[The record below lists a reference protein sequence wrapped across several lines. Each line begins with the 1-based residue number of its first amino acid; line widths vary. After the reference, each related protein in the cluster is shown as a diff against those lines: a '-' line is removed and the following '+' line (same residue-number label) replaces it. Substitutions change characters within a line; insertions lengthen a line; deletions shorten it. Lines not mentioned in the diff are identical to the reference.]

1 MKPGRKSFT
10 ANIIL
15 IFLIFNLFSVMIFTI
30 YMQRSGQKAALEYAR
45 SNLLEVTKEK
55 SELLAIAFDRIRNRT
70 ESTGIYMEE
79 VLGQD
84 ISLSIGEEY
93 ILTEDKTVMRKRD
106 KNRSAS
112 SQSNVFVPA
121 QTLLSEDLIREINA
135 TEKLDPY
142 FSHIIKNEDVSWCYI
157 VTGENLLRCSPY
169 RNLSE
174 FFSRDHS
181 QVSDIFYTN
190 ATDKNNPDH
199 SAVWT
204 QPYFD
209 YLGTGWIMTCS
220 QPVYDEKGEL
230 FGVICLDLSINK
242 VKEKYFN
249 GFSLGETGKLCWMS
263 NQGQVYY
270 HTDYDSLTAD
280 QGEILE
286 KNIFEDDL
294 SASREKVLKD
304 GVLKGGSGIEVW
316 NENGKKK
323 MFIFSQ
329 VNGTDSVL
337 FMEIGM
343 EDFQSF
349 YEVDLKGIMVVGF
362 INLILSV
369 CFAMILY
376 YRFSRPMKKLVDQA
390 QRISE
395 GGYAEV
401 HFKRPC
407 NSGYDEMNRLNEAL
421 CIMNENLVSYTE
433 SLRDKNREIG
443 VILEAIDETLMIV
456 DTDGTIILK
465 SKDFTAIPERG
476 LKNSIEK
483 VVAACTVFE
492 EQVIVGAEVYKNAY
506 YPILKGSSV
515 DKIVVSSECITK
527 AMLVEK
533 ELQQIEKM
541 AGVGQLAA
549 ALVHEMKNILARIG
563 GAAYLLK
570 FTAAG
575 KSEEAE
581 TIQKAVNEAE
591 DLIAALLDF
600 SARDKNGSEMI
611 HLGTLINQILL
622 LFKKEIIGKDIVV
635 SKEIDGECYI
645 NSNGREAVKVILQN
659 IISNAIQAAGSG
671 GKIKII
677 CRQEGD
683 RAVVR
688 IRDSGPGIC
697 VAPKE
702 KIFEPFLTTKEN
714 GNGIGLWIT
723 KRLVDTLEGTIIV
736 EEPEGG
742 GAEFSVF
749 IPVEKREV
757 DR

>member
-1 MKPGRKSFT
+1 MKTRKKSFT
-10 ANIIL
+10 ASIIL
-15 IFLIFNLFSVMIFTI
+15 IFLIFNLLSVMLFTG
-30 YMQRSGQKAALEYAR
+30 YMQRSGQKFAFEYAR
-45 SNLLEVTKEK
+45 SNLLEVMKEK
-55 SELLAIAFDRIRNRT
+55 SELLAITFDRIRNRT
-70 ESTGIYMEE
+70 ELTGIYMEE
-79 VLGQD
+79 VLQQEV
-84 ISLSIGEEY
+84 SLSLGKEY
-93 ILTEDKTVMRKRD
+93 ILTEDKTVTRKRD
-106 KNRSAS
+106 TKKSADD
-112 SQSNVFVPA
+112 QSNVFAPA
-121 QTLLSEDLIREINA
+121 QTALSKELIREINA

-142 FSHIIKNEDVSWCYI
+142 FSHIIENEEVAWCYI

-181 QVSDIFYTN
+181 QISDIFYTS
-190 ATDKNNPDH
+190 ATDKNNPEH

-209 YLGTGWIMTCS
+209 YLGEGWIMTCS
-220 QPVYDEKGEL
+220 LPVYDEGEEL
-230 FGVICLDLSINK
+230 FGVICLDLSIDK

-249 GFSLGETGKLCWMS
+249 NLSLGKNGKLCWMS
-263 NQGQVYY
+263 DKGQVYY
-270 HTDYDSLTAD
+270 HTDYDSLTAE

-286 KNIFEDDL
+286 KNIFEDNL
-294 SASREKVLKD
+294 SSSKEKALRD
-304 GVLKGGSGIEVW
+304 GVLKGGSGIEAYH
-316 NENGKKK
+316 ENGRKK
-323 MFIFSQ
+323 MFIYSQ
-329 VNGTDSVL
+329 VRGTDSVL

-349 YEVDLKGIMVVGF
+349 YEVDLKGIMVVVSV
-362 INLILSV
+362 NLILSV

-376 YRFSRPMKKLVDQA
+376 YRFSKPMKKLVGQA

-395 GGYAEV
+395 GGYAEIY
-401 HFKRPC
+401 FKRTGDC
-407 NSGYDEMNRLNEAL
+407 GYDEMNQLNEAL

-433 SLRDKNREIG
+433 SMRDKNREIG

-465 SKDFTAIPERG
+465 SKDFTAIPKENLQNGIDR
-476 LKNSIEK
+476 
-483 VVAACTVFE
+483 VVTDCAAFE
-492 EQVIVGAEVYKNAY
+492 ERLIVGAEVYKNAY
-506 YPILKGSSV
+506 YPVLKEKSV

-527 AMLVEK
+527 SMLVEK

-570 FTAAG
+570 FTDAG
-575 KSEEAE
+575 ESEEAE

-591 DLIAALLDF
+591 NLIDTLLDF

-622 LFKKEIIGKDIVV
+622 LSKKEIIGKDIAV
-635 SKEIDGECYI
+635 SKEIDGACYI

-671 GKIKII
+671 GRIAII
-677 CRQEGD
+677 CRQEAD
-683 RAVVR
+683 CAVVR
-688 IRDSGPGIC
+688 IRDSGSGIQ
-697 VAPKE
+697 VTPKE

-723 KRLVDTLEGTIIV
+723 KRLVDTLEGTITV
-736 EEPEGG
+736 KEPEDG
-742 GAEFSVF
+742 GAEFIVSV
-749 IPVEKREV
+749 PVEKREV
-757 DR
+757 K